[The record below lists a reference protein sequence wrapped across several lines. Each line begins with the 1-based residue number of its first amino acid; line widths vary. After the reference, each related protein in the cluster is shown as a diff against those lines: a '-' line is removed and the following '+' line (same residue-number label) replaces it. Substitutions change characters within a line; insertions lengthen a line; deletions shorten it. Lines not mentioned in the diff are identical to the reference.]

1 MTTGIFT
8 VLVIVAMM
16 VASACLNPLAGMEKR
31 ATGAVTLAP
40 KLLLGLL
47 AGALG
52 LFYLDDAMAPAR
64 SEEMVRRLF
73 HLPEDVEVGRVHG
86 GVKEPVCYA
95 SSVYRRTTIQF
106 TPAQFARYVASIND
120 PNLWRPEQPLH
131 YSAHKS
137 RLQFTQ
143 DALAW
148 QELPEPKRMGKQQL
162 VWKIASEDVR
172 TGLAQCY
179 DINRVDERARVSVE
193 DGPAAYTVTRC
204 DAIMRSKTPVAGG
217 RVTAALDFDRQRLN
231 VAVHFNSKPD
241 YCNNRITKWLA
252 AALGL
257 AVQ

>member
-1 MTTGIFT
+1 
-8 VLVIVAMM
+8 MM
-16 VASACLNPLAGMEKR
+16 VGVVCLNLLAELEKR

-47 AGALG
+47 AGTLG

-120 PNLWRPEQPLH
+120 HTLWRPEQPLH

-137 RLQFTQ
+137 QLQFTQ

-162 VWKIASEDVR
+162 VWRIANEDVR
-172 TGLAQCY
+172 KGLAQCY
-179 DINRVDERARVSVE
+179 DINRVDQRAQVSVE
-193 DGPAAYTVTRC
+193 NGPTAYTVTPC
-204 DAIMRSKTPVAGG
+204 NAIMRSQKSAGGG

-231 VAVHFNSKPD
+231 VAVHFDSKPD
-241 YCNNRITKWLA
+241 YCNNRVTKWLA
-252 AALGL
+252 EALDL